1 MMFGESL
8 LWLSSLAMPA
18 LLALKHARDLPD
30 PTSAASLLAL
40 GARAQDG
47 SLPQAPAPAGLSVP
61 LKPHQRES
69 LAWVLGEEA
78 SEGALRH
85 VWCPL
90 SLRVKGAPQRARVWF
105 SPLLGRFSKS
115 RPEQWRICGGWLADS
130 MGLGKTVT
138 AMALILSDRDAAYTY
153 KPPAPDSAAASRIAA
168 ADAAF
173 TARCAAR
180 GLVQSKA
187 TLVIAPVSL
196 IGQWETELKEK
207 CAAAGLRVARWHDS
221 YRERDPVKLAAFDVV
236 LCTYETAGWAYSYEP
251 ARFKARQDAAAAK
264 AAEKAKQA
272 GASGASTAAAD
283 AAAAAPKTVRG
294 AQSARAT
301 LEEICWRRL
310 ILDESQSVR
319 DPLVAK
325 SKACAAI
332 TAQRRW
338 LMSGTP
344 ISTQVDDLFGQCVA
358 LHLGELAE
366 KVEFQEH
373 FTPRARVQSMAPR
386 LLLPALMMRH
396 TAEMRRHACALAAAQ
411 DGAHHPGGSDQGG
424 AQRV

>member
-1 MMFGESL
+1 M
-8 LWLSSLAMPA
+8 
-18 LLALKHARDLPD
+18 
-30 PTSAASLLAL
+30 
-40 GARAQDG
+40 
-47 SLPQAPAPAGLSVP
+47 
-61 LKPHQRES
+61 
-69 LAWVLGEEA
+69 LGEEA

-90 SLRVKGAPQRARVWF
+90 SLRVKGAPQRATVWY
-105 SPLLGRFSKS
+105 SPLLRRFSKA
-115 RPEQWRICGGWLADS
+115 RPEEWRVCGGWLADS

-138 AMALILSDRDAAYTY
+138 AMALILSDRDAAYSY
-153 KPPAPDSAAASRIAA
+153 KPPAPDAAAASRIAA

-173 TARCAAR
+173 TARSTAR
-180 GLVQSKA
+180 GLVQSSA

-221 YRERDPVKLAAFDVV
+221 NRERDPGKLAAFDVV

-251 ARFKARQDAAAAK
+251 ARLKARQDAEAAK
-264 AAEKAKQA
+264 AAEQAKQA
-272 GASGASTAAAD
+272 GGAAD
-283 AAAAAPKTVRG
+283 AAAAAPKTARG

-301 LEEICWRRL
+301 LEEICWRRV

-344 ISTQVDDLFGQCVA
+344 ISTQVDDLHGQCVA

-366 KVEFQEH
+366 KTEFQAQ
-373 FTPRARVQSMAPR
+373 FTTKARAHPMAPR

-396 TAEMRRHACALAAAQ
+396 TAEMRIAGTLVLSLPPKTERTILVEL
-411 DGAHHPGGSDQGG
+411 SKE
-424 AQRV
+424 